1 MSHCFW
7 QLVVFLKFFQWCV
20 LSFEEP
26 KLPSSYTKNK
36 FHCSLVSCA
45 NEAQASLALSRQRGK
60 GAFHV
65 SLQAGVPP
73 HPTLQRGDLVGEDEE
88 EGRRSSVE
96 EDGVRVPVGHL
107 RHVFKYVL
115 FGDDSQQPPEN
126 RDRKAEQKW
135 MTWSHSL
142 IALSWKTRE
151 SDRKQKPS
159 LRPGPLSRHSWFSFI
174 KRSQGNWQSTAT
186 WKQSKQVTDQQHDS
200 ANTNQIYFQW
210 CWWWVGWGG
219 GQRNGSCPRHPAINC
234 ATLRGHLICCILATD
249 DFQQMT

>member
-1 MSHCFW
+1 MS
-7 QLVVFLKFFQWCV
+7 
-20 LSFEEP
+20 SFEEP
-26 KLPSSYTKNK
+26 KLPSSYTENK

-73 HPTLQRGDLVGEDEE
+73 PPLHPTLQRGDLVGEDEE
-88 EGRRSSVE
+88 EGRRRSVE

-135 MTWSHSL
+135 MTSSHSL
-142 IALSWKTRE
+142 ITSSWKTRE

-159 LRPGPLSRHSWFSFI
+159 LRPGPLSRHS
-174 KRSQGNWQSTAT
+174 
-186 WKQSKQVTDQQHDS
+186 
-200 ANTNQIYFQW
+200 
-210 CWWWVGWGG
+210 
-219 GQRNGSCPRHPAINC
+219 
-234 ATLRGHLICCILATD
+234 
-249 DFQQMT
+249 